1 MSALTNA
8 TMAAVGV
15 ALVIALWFWMDH
27 DPQAV
32 IDFLRGNWTPV
43 LLGVQVVAAFI
54 LTATNRYIAGGVL
67 TCTSLMTLVGM
78 VMA

>member
-8 TMAAVGV
+8 TMAAVGIV
-15 ALVIALWFWMDH
+15 LIAALWILMDR
-27 DPQAV
+27 DPEAV
-32 IDFLRGNWTPV
+32 IDFLRGNWTLV
-43 LLGVQVVAAFI
+43 LLGIQIVAAFI
-54 LTATNRYIAGGVL
+54 LTATNRYVAGAVL